1 MGGKDLF
8 GSLMRQW
15 MGWQSWFKALEERG
29 WGVGGGGE
37 AGTGGR
43 MLKPC
48 AGTEAK
54 VVSTPTQQ
62 PGPNNQDSSLSFYCP
77 EVICISTSQKST
89 VDP

>member
-1 MGGKDLF
+1 MN
-8 GSLMRQW
+8 
-15 MGWQSWFKALEERG
+15 GWQRFVRVINEAVDGVAKLVQSIRG
-29 WGVGGGGE
+29 TGVGGGGE